1 MSSNDINGKRKPE
14 SSLESAEAKR
24 QAHHGASPYLTS
36 HHVGLTTDLE
46 PLILHYLP
54 LDANNECSV
63 LNSCL
68 RRVVPAEPNTGGI
81 PGPTF
86 VNVLD
91 VRTNYLML
99 QRSHTVS
106 LDALENLVAP
116 HGPALVDTFFA
127 KVHPMFPVLVERR
140 FREAYD
146 LYVNYRSRRASINQE
161 ANSGRGRAVREEIT
175 PALLAAIY
183 LLSLPYLDATSSS
196 ASSPVHGYAH
206 HDAGGPNAFR
216 LKALTSQLLT
226 ESLTIAQSRPILATL
241 QAGVLAAQDPDLNTP
256 SLISQLISLV
266 YDFGLHSDCGRW
278 KSSGIG
284 SAQRGLRRRLAWS
297 IYVLDKWGAIVHGRP
312 SLIREDEWDVPDLC
326 ASDFSGAYIHCQKVK
341 GTDGD
346 DKDTELDEG
355 EVPEEG
361 VHRDH
366 SAQSL
371 LFTRTVSLTRI
382 LSSILTTFY
391 TASAVNEI
399 VRLAPPTSPS
409 SMRTRVVLDMAKPIQ
424 LRLKEWYAGLPSC
437 LRMESQLGSP
447 DVPFCNPN
455 GGSDGSD
462 RGLGPG
468 ACTSAMNGL
477 DDDGID
483 RSLNGT
489 LHLAYFAA
497 EITLH
502 RVIIRSLAVYADVD
516 IKANRTFGSTDGDAG
531 DIRRDSTST
540 MPVKNGS
547 GIDTTPAPVPMP
559 AADPDQYLIYIC
571 RSAAKT
577 RLISALDFTNR
588 LRPRHLA
595 SPWPFYARSCL
606 SLIGSFGL
614 LLRITAATKSED
626 AFYGRRVGEYIWTL
640 GVSETWGGSW
650 VSWAGERVREL
661 VDAASRSALP
671 EKPDFIEASLSQKP
685 DGLPKAG
692 NQSYP
697 SGSNGGGTAPSYDG
711 YRPFPAFNADP
722 GDGPYLS
729 DNDVDMM
736 DSGEREASV
745 GVELE
750 NEDEVDGAGENDAD
764 DRSDVGSR
772 EHPADI
778 DALIDDQGDSSNSRR
793 KMTPLSLD
801 SITTKIA
808 IPALGPVASRPTTT
822 RSTVKSSKSM
832 LVSPISP
839 SVESR
844 EQTNSEVSIKYMA
857 RLKC

>member
-1 MSSNDINGKRKPE
+1 MNSNTIHGKRKPE
-14 SSLESAEAKR
+14 YDLENAGVKR
-24 QAHHGASPYLTS
+24 QAHDGAPAYLTS

-81 PGPTF
+81 PGPMF

-91 VRTNYLML
+91 VHSNYLMM

-116 HGPALVDTFFA
+116 YGPALVDTFFA
-127 KVHPMFPVLVERR
+127 KDVSSE
-140 FREAYD
+140 
-146 LYVNYRSRRASINQE
+146 
-161 ANSGRGRAVREEIT
+161 RGRAVREEIT

-183 LLSLPYLDATSSS
+183 LLSLPYLDVTFSS
-196 ASSPVHGYAH
+196 ASSPAHGYGH
-206 HDAGGPNAFR
+206 HDSGRPNAAR
-216 LKALTSQLLT
+216 LKALTSRLLT
-226 ESLTIAQSRPILATL
+226 ESMSIPQSRAILATL
-241 QAGVLAAQDPDLNTP
+241 QAGVLAAQCPDLNTS

-266 YDFGLHSDCGRW
+266 YDLGLHSDCGRW
-278 KSSGIG
+278 KDIGIG
-284 SAQRGLRRRLAWS
+284 RVQRGLRRRLAWGV
-297 IYVLDKWGAIVHGRP
+297 YVLDKWGAIVHGRP

-326 ASDFSGAYIHCQKVK
+326 AADFSGAYIHSQRVQ
-341 GTDGD
+341 GTNDN
-346 DKDTELDEG
+346 DKENE
-355 EVPEEG
+355 PEESFDRQEMPEEEIQ
-361 VHRDH
+361 HDH

-382 LSSILTTFY
+382 ISSILTTFY
-391 TASAVNEI
+391 TAAAIKEI
-399 VRLAPPTSPS
+399 VRLAPPTSPP
-409 SMRTRVVLDMAKPIQ
+409 SMRTRVVLEMAKPIQ

-437 LRMESQLGSP
+437 LRMESPLESP
-447 DVPFCNPN
+447 DVTFSNPN
-455 GGSDGSD
+455 GSGDGTD
-462 RGLGPG
+462 RGMPPGVYASALNGPE
-468 ACTSAMNGL
+468 
-477 DDDGID
+477 DDGID

-502 RVIIRSLAVYADVD
+502 RVIIRSLAVYAETD
-516 IKANRTFGSTDGDAG
+516 IKSSKPFASNDSEAAQD
-531 DIRRDSTST
+531 RRDSVGS
-540 MPVKNGS
+540 MPMRNGS

-588 LRPRHLA
+588 LRPRHLT

-661 VDAASRSALP
+661 VEAASRSALP
-671 EKPDFIEASLSQKP
+671 EKPEFIETTFSQKP
-685 DGLPKAG
+685 GGFPKAG
-692 NQSYP
+692 DQGYT
-697 SGSNGGGTAPSYDG
+697 SGSAGGTTPHYNV
-711 YRPFPAFNADP
+711 YRPFSGFNADP
-722 GDGPYLS
+722 GDGPYMS
-729 DNDVDMM
+729 DNEGDMM
-736 DSGEREASV
+736 DEMEQEGSTGIEFE
-745 GVELE
+745 
-750 NEDEVDGAGENDAD
+750 ENDDETDAAD
-764 DRSDVGSR
+764 G
-772 EHPADI
+772 PI
-778 DALIDDQGDSSNSRR
+778 NDQGDSSNSRR
-793 KMTPLSLD
+793 KMTPSSLNKA
-801 SITTKIA
+801 TPKVV
-808 IPALGPVASRPTTT
+808 IPASESISSRPTTRGT
-822 RSTVKSSKSM
+822 MKSSKSM

-839 SVESR
+839 SMESR
-844 EQTNSEVSIKYMA
+844 EHTDPKVSIKYMA